1 MKTDWEMC
9 NTVLLDMD
17 GTLLDLSF
25 DNYFWHEYVP
35 LNFAKQ
41 NDIDIEVA
49 KSQLTPLFK
58 EMEGTIEWYCLD
70 YWTKELNLD
79 ISGLKIEI
87 SEKISILPH
96 AVEFL
101 FKLKQSTKKILM
113 VTNAHRESL
122 YLKLE
127 KTKIDLYFD
136 EIISSHDYGIPKENL
151 LFWSRLQQEY
161 CFDLDK
167 TVLFD
172 DSLAVL
178 DTARNFGIKHLIHLS
193 KPDSTL
199 PPKSSAKYTY
209 INDFSELMNIL

>member
-1 MKTDWEMC
+1 MKSEWELC

-35 LNFAKQ
+35 FNFAKQ
-41 NDIDIEVA
+41 HDIDIEVA
-49 KSQLTPLFK
+49 KSQLRPLFK
-58 EMEGTIEWYCLD
+58 KMEGTIEWYCLD

-96 AVEFL
+96 AKEFL
-101 FKLKQSTKKILM
+101 FKLKQSSKRVLM

-122 YLKLE
+122 NLKLE
-127 KTKIDLYFD
+127 KTKIEIYFD
-136 EIISSHDYGIPKENL
+136 EIISSHDYGVPKENL
-151 LFWSRLQQEY
+151 LFWSHLQEEY

-178 DTARNFGIKHLIHLS
+178 DTARDFGIKHLIHLS

-199 PPKSSAKYTY
+199 PPKASAKYTY
-209 INDFSELMNIL
+209 INDFSEFMNIL